1 MKKWVGK
8 IRMVGLFSL
17 LAIFLTACGKENL
30 TALAPKGYS
39 AERSLDVIIISI
51 LVMTV
56 VFVVVMTIFTYVLIK
71 YRRKKGQEDYIP
83 KQIEGNKTLE
93 IVWTVIPILLL
104 IIIAIPT
111 IATTYDLADESVKDE
126 SINVNVTGKQFWW
139 NFDYVNEGIQTSQDL
154 YIPVDTRVYL
164 NMISGDVIHSFWVPT
179 LAGKMDVNPE
189 NENVM
194 YIEAYEEGVY
204 WGKCAEFCGDSHSLM
219 DFKIVVV
226 SQEEYDQWIEDMA
239 TPMAEVEPETTSAQE
254 GKALFEQSCLSC
266 HAIEGDTQAPAIG
279 PNLTNFGNRTMI
291 AGVLEHNKEEL
302 VEWIVDP
309 ASKKPGNGMLNA
321 PYLEEGIDK
330 EDAEKI
336 ADYLLQL
343 KSSEVVPEFEPFE
356 EDQK

>member
-1 MKKWVGK
+1 MKR
-8 IRMVGLFSL
+8 IYF
-17 LAIFLTACGKENL
+17 I
-30 TALAPKGYS
+30 
-39 AERSLDVIIISI
+39 
-51 LVMTV
+51 
-56 VFVVVMTIFTYVLIK
+56 
-71 YRRKKGQEDYIP
+71 
-83 KQIEGNKTLE
+83 
-93 IVWTVIPILLL
+93 IPILLL
-104 IIIAIPT
+104 VIIAVPT
-111 IATTYDLADESVKDE
+111 IATTYDLADESQKED

-226 SQEEYDQWIEDMA
+226 SEEEYDQWIENMG
-239 TPMAEVEPETTSAQE
+239 TPTEVELETASAQE
-254 GKALFEQSCLSC
+254 GRDLFEQSCLSC
-266 HAIEGDTQAPAIG
+266 HAIDGATQAPAIG

-321 PYLEEGIDK
+321 PYLQGGPGSEIST

-336 ADYLLQL
+336 ADYLLEL
-343 KSSEVVPEFEPFE
+343 KSTEVVPEFEPFE
-356 EDQK
+356 D